1 MVLYQFLEEGVVR
14 VGHQAVEPDTAAGE
28 HLFPAPAFEFNGI
41 CIFSE
46 SKRHILLCTGEV
58 RLLCFVGCLSVTY
71 QLVEFICIPCS
82 TSCKESMQKKQ
93 KGIYSP
99 EGWAHYKVTGEAAPE
114 E

>member
-1 MVLYQFLEEGVVR
+1 MIPEVDPEILVKEKRGSKGQTFYC
-14 VGHQAVEPDTAAGE
+14 
-28 HLFPAPAFEFNGI
+28 PAFEFNGI